1 MRSASIPCNAWWCG
15 PDGWLN
21 VQFLVERSLEKC
33 LRTSQPY
40 LVYGPETSHDEE
52 YRVPPGM
59 SYPVFVNGIALM
71 PDLGCRSLLS
81 NAFIM
86 NTIMVRALPPSKA
99 FAGRVALP
107 KARFTMH
114 ACHVLAGLEARPAA
128 GRGHC
133 SLQPHHCKQTQCQH
147 PHVVRSHPAPSS
159 LGEMPLP
166 AGWPDIHSCVRR
178 IVTPPA
184 PGMTS
189 LWPQSSRR

>member
-86 NTIMVRALPPSKA
+86 NTIMVRP
-99 FAGRVALP
+99 
-107 KARFTMH
+107 
-114 ACHVLAGLEARPAA
+114 
-128 GRGHC
+128 
-133 SLQPHHCKQTQCQH
+133 
-147 PHVVRSHPAPSS
+147 SHPAKLLQAGLRCRKQGSQCMHVMCLQAWRPDLL
-159 LGEMPLP
+159 LGEDIAHCNPIIASRLNVSILMWSALTLLLARLEKCRCLLDGLISTAVC
-166 AGWPDIHSCVRR
+166 AG
-178 IVTPPA
+178 
-184 PGMTS
+184 
-189 LWPQSSRR
+189 

>member
-86 NTIMVRALPPSKA
+86 NTIMVRPSHPAKLLQ
-99 FAGRVALP
+99 AGCAAESKVHNACMSCACRP
-107 KARFTMH
+107 GGQTCCWARTLLT
-114 ACHVLAGLEARPAA
+114 ATP
-128 GRGHC
+128 
-133 SLQPHHCKQTQCQH
+133 SLQADSMSAS
-147 PHVVRSHPAPSS
+147 HVVRSHPAPSS